1 MGNFSELIDLKKI
14 QLKTVLKECSIIA
27 NPYLL
32 DILLNNV
39 IHNAIKH
46 NFEGGSLFLCLKNNK
61 LILIN
66 SGVSLYKNANQY
78 FNRFEKGNQKSPS
91 TGLGLAIVK
100 EICKK
105 ENFNITYKNNQQE
118 HKVEIL
124 F

>member
-78 FNRFEKGNQKSPS
+78 FNRF
-91 TGLGLAIVK
+91 
-100 EICKK
+100 
-105 ENFNITYKNNQQE
+105 
-118 HKVEIL
+118 
-124 F
+124 